1 MQQQSLRI
9 KISRVTYANATNG
22 FVVIRGKGGVPSSRT
37 MQDVTAV
44 GILTDAMTSTDLV
57 GMEYLLSGD
66 WKADPKYGRQF
77 SFAYGKAVGESQLYQ
92 FLAKMVKGLGE
103 TMAKELVRHYGES
116 RLIEILD
123 NEPEIL
129 LEFKGIKEKKLARIK
144 SSWEKQKCLRELSD
158 YLLPAGVTSNL
169 LVRVFNQFGADAVR
183 KVKENPYCLT
193 EVSGIGF
200 KTADNVARKL
210 NVAFDSPFRIQAAIS
225 YVLYKAADDSGH
237 TCIAVQ
243 DLIMALHEV
252 LDSEEEGKVSNDA
265 IESALYAL
273 AGMGTVVVDDAG
285 VSIATYR
292 YMERWLRQFFQ
303 RRSVSQYA
311 TGVAP
316 GTAEAFIARSQHY
329 LGFEFSPDQ
338 KNVIRRIAA
347 GQSRVYALLGYAGT
361 GKSTISRAILDFLSE
376 HYCRREDMVC
386 CAFTGMAA
394 MRIKK
399 LTGYDSYTIHTL
411 LKYQGENQFAFNKDN
426 RLPHRVILLDE
437 ASMVNLPLFYRL
449 AQAIADDALF
459 IMVGDPAQLPPIGAG
474 NVFCDITAD
483 QHFPKTVL
491 TTIYRQSED
500 SVLVHYANTIRQGEI
515 PDGYEENHQDF
526 QYVYQDI
533 PNYFALKKEKTEA
546 DLKRMRD
553 DNNEKIKAKIVEIAI
568 GMVARSSYPAWE
580 FQVLSPVR
588 KGILGSEALNPTL
601 QDIFNPKGRNPVEAY
616 GIVLREGDKVVH
628 LQNQDMDTTKYYP
641 RIFEGE
647 IRCYEKQRIFNG
659 SVGML
664 MKIDHESEEFF
675 VLYPDHSIVRYD
687 FDHIQHLIDLA
698 YCLTVHKAQGNQY
711 KYVALP
717 LSNSNYMM
725 LNNKW
730 FYTALTRA
738 EKKAYVVGQLFA
750 FRRACTNIDTA
761 KRVTFLSV

>member
-1 MQQQSLRI
+1 VEQQSLRI
-9 KISRVTYANATNG
+9 KVSRVTYSNATNG
-22 FVVIRGKGGVPSSRT
+22 FVVLRGKGGAPSSRAV
-37 MQDVTAV
+37 QDVTAV
-44 GILTDAMTSTDLV
+44 GILTDAMTITDLV
-57 GMEYLLSGD
+57 GMEYMLSGA

-77 SFAYGKAVGESQLYQ
+77 SFEYGKMIGSQLHQ

-103 TMAKELVRHYGES
+103 TIAKELVEHYGEV
-116 RLIEILD
+116 RLVEILD
-123 NEPEIL
+123 NEPEVL

-144 SSWEKQKCLRELSD
+144 TSWEKQKCLRELSD

-183 KVKENPYCLT
+183 KVKDNPYTLT
-193 EVSGIGF
+193 EVTGIGF

-210 NVAFDSPFRIQAAIS
+210 NVAFNSPFRIQAAIS

-237 TCIAVQ
+237 TCISIP
-243 DLIMALHEV
+243 DLLMALHDV
-252 LDSEEEGKVSNDA
+252 LDTEEGTVSNEA
-265 IESALYAL
+265 IEESLYAL
-273 AGMGTVVVDDAG
+273 AGVGTVVVDDAG

-292 YMERWLRQFFQ
+292 YMEKWLRQFFQ
-303 RRSVSQYA
+303 KRCISRYA
-311 TGVAP
+311 TGVTP
-316 GTAEAFIARSQHY
+316 EKAEAFIARSQQY
-329 LGFEFSPDQ
+329 LGFEFSSDQ
-338 KNVIRRIAA
+338 KNVIRHIAA
-347 GQSRVYALLGYAGT
+347 GQSRVYSLLGYAGT

-376 HYCRREDMVC
+376 NYCRREDMVC

-411 LKYQGENQFAFNKDN
+411 LKYQGENQFVYNKDN

-474 NVFCDITAD
+474 NVFCDITSD
-483 QHFPKTVL
+483 PHFPKTVL
-491 TTIYRQSED
+491 TTIYRQGED
-500 SVLVHYANTIRQGEI
+500 SVLVHYANTIRQGEV
-515 PDGYEENHQDF
+515 PAGYEENHKDF

-533 PNYFALKKEKTEA
+533 PNYFALKREKAEA
-546 DLKRMRD
+546 DLKKIRD
-553 DNNEKIKAKIVEIAI
+553 DNNEKIKAKIVEIAT
-568 GMVARSSYPAWE
+568 GMVARTSYPAWE

-601 QDIFNPKGRNPVEAY
+601 QNIFNPRGKNQVEAY

-628 LQNQDMDTTKYYP
+628 LQNQDMDTVMYYP

-647 IRCYEKQRIFNG
+647 IRHYEKQRIFNG
-659 SVGML
+659 SVGIL
-664 MKIDHESEEFF
+664 MKIDHENEEFF
-675 VLYPDHSIVRYD
+675 VMYPDQSIVRYD

-730 FYTALTRA
+730 FYTAITRA
-738 EKKAYVVGQLFA
+738 EKKVYVVGQLFA

-761 KRVTFLSV
+761 KRITFLSV